1 VWVRDHRVLIT
12 GGSAGIGLALAQAF
26 LERGNQVLA
35 VARSSERLRAATERL
50 PRLQTA
56 TCDVANQSDLQ
67 RLISVVQERLGGLSI
82 LVNNAGIQRN
92 DVYATTPTD
101 TLLQHIGEEIDTN
114 FTGLVK
120 LTALALPLLQQA
132 PEAVIVNVSSVL
144 ALAPKQSAPVYCATK
159 AAVRSFTVALRYQLE
174 DTAPDIR
181 VVEVVPPMVDTD
193 MTRGRSGTKLSPKE
207 VAEEVLEGLATDK
220 PEIQLGLARSFA
232 RLQRLSPALAA
243 RRMRR
248 R

>member
-1 VWVRDHRVLIT
+1 MWVRDHRVLIT
-12 GGSAGIGLALAQAF
+12 GGSAGIGLALARAF

-35 VARSSERLRAATERL
+35 VSRSTERLRAATERL

-56 TCDVANQSDLQ
+56 TCDVANESDLR
-67 RLISVVQERLGGLSI
+67 RLVSVTQEQLGGLSI

-92 DVYATTPTD
+92 DDFASTPTD
-101 TLLQHIGEEIDTN
+101 TLLQHISEEIETN
-114 FTGLVK
+114 FSGLVK
-120 LTALALPLLQQA
+120 LTALALPMLQQA
-132 PEAVIVNVSSVL
+132 REAAIVNVSSVL

-159 AAVRSFTVALRYQLE
+159 AAVRSFTTALHYQLE
-174 DTAPDIR
+174 QAAPNIR

-193 MTRGRSGTKLSPKE
+193 MTRGRAGTKLSPE
-207 VAEEVLEGLATDK
+207 DVAETVLDGLAADK
-220 PEIQLGLARSFA
+220 SEIQLGLARTFA
-232 RLQRLSPALAA
+232 RLQRLSPSLAA

>member
-1 VWVRDHRVLIT
+1 MWVRDHRVLIT
-12 GGSAGIGLALAQAF
+12 GGSAGIGLALAHAF

-35 VARSSERLRAATERL
+35 VSRSIERLRAATERL

-56 TCDVANQSDLQ
+56 TCDVANESDLRQ
-67 RLISVVQERLGGLSI
+67 LVSVAQERLGGLSI

-92 DVYATTPTD
+92 DVYATTATD
-101 TLLQHIGEEIDTN
+101 TLLQHVSEEIDTN

-132 PEAVIVNVSSVL
+132 REAAIVNVSSVL

-159 AAVRSFTVALRYQLE
+159 SAVRAFTTALRYQME
-174 DTAPDIR
+174 DTAPHVR
-181 VVEVVPPMVDTD
+181 VVEVLPPMVDTD
-193 MTRGRSGTKLSPKE
+193 MTRGRSGAKLSPE
-207 VAEEVLEGLATDK
+207 AVAEAVLEGLAADRS
-220 PEIQLGLARSFA
+220 EIQVGLTRTFA
-232 RLQRLSPALAA
+232 RLQRLSPTLAA
-243 RRMRR
+243 RRVRR